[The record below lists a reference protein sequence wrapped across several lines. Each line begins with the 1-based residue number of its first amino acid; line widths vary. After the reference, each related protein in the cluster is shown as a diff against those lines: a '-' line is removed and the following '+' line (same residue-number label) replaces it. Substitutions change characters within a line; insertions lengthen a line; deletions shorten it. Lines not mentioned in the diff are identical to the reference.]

1 MNTQLTANEL
11 EAQAREL
18 ADRALIQITAELAA
32 QANTATDDGVESQS
46 KRIRL
51 LADSINLK
59 LLRSNQTFADF
70 I

>member
-1 MNTQLTANEL
+1 MNTRLTAAEL

-32 QANTATDDGVESQS
+32 QANTATDDGVKSQS

-59 LLRSNQTFADF
+59 LLRTNQTFADF
-70 I
+70 T